1 MPDNKYH
8 EMYDRLIAEFIAL
21 HQANQVRIHKGL
33 IGMLVILALF
43 LTLLFV
49 TQGSKVIILLMWI
62 ISMFAIAAYLIA
74 VEYLNHELEKKL
86 GHITQMEHDFGPV
99 GADVVAEENILKL
112 REIISAAPSLVDA
125 ISSGL
130 SGEAAHSAAAPDDA
144 PAAEADAAAPDD
156 APEADAAAA
165 PDAGEE
171 STQADSAAAPDA
183 ETPDAEAAPVSAEAA
198 PDAPAAPADE
208 AAPGERTEV
217 CV

>member
-8 EMYDRLIAEFIAL
+8 EMYDRLIAEFTSL

-86 GHITQMEHDFGPV
+86 EHITQMEHDFGPV

-112 REIISAAPSLVDA
+112 REIIAAAPSLVDA

-130 SGEAAHSAAAPDDA
+130 SAESARSATPQEAIADTAASGDA
-144 PAAEADAAAPDD
+144 PAADASPAAHDTGDESAEAAPADAVA
-156 APEADAAAA
+156 
-165 PDAGEE
+165 
-171 STQADSAAAPDA
+171 
-183 ETPDAEAAPVSAEAA
+183 TPDAEAAPVSAEAS
-198 PDAPAAPADE
+198 PAAPGVPAKE
-208 AAPGERTEV
+208 AAPGARTEV